1 MELSEEQVK
10 RFQVLY
16 EKRFGVSLSKREA
29 TEKGLELLT
38 LMRVVYKPITKDQLN
53 HLHERAQSTK
63 N

>member
-10 RFQVLY
+10 QFQVLY
-16 EKRFGVSLSKREA
+16 QKRFGVSLSKQEA

-38 LMRVVYKPITKDQLN
+38 LMRAVYKPITKDQLN
-53 HLHERAQSTK
+53 QLHERAQSTK